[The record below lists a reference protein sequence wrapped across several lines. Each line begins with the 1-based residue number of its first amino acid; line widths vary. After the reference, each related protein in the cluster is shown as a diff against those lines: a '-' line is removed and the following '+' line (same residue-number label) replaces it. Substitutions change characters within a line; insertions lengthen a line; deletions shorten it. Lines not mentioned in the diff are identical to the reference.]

1 MKRTTLRVGALTL
14 ALFATGLLITPG
26 PVYPQT
32 AGMERRQDRR
42 ADRDDARATRQTGR
56 HTGRDVK
63 RACRDAG
70 GNPMDCR
77 QQKRATK
84 QGARQTARDIK
95 WND

>member
-1 MKRTTLRVGALTL
+1 MTRTTLRVGAFAL

-26 PVYPQT
+26 PVSPQT

-42 ADRDDARATRQTGR
+42 GDRDDARATRQTGR

-63 RACRDAG
+63 QACRDAG

-95 WND
+95 RND